1 MVVLKYLDKDQTVIR
16 SEFYSSKAKAL
27 SLIDLFEKDEM
38 YKSMI
43 PPNCEY
49 ISIESEKEKT
59 AYWLD
64 RRENIIVFR
73 EWSIG

>member
-1 MVVLKYLDKDQTVIR
+1 MVVLRYLDKDQTLIR

-38 YKSMI
+38 YRTMLPSD
-43 PPNCEY
+43 CEY
-49 ISIESEKEKT
+49 IVIDDEGAKT

-64 RRENIIVFR
+64 RRETVIIFR
-73 EWSIG
+73 EWSVG